1 VTGRL
6 KGSHSEVS
14 KLNIVVPIEKDV
26 LGLQITMTD
35 IESVAI
41 PKGGDYLAEQSNSFF
56 LGERSVVG
64 NVVEQFTS
72 LNVLEDKVSISY

>member
-6 KGSHSEVS
+6 KSSHSEVS
-14 KLNIVVPIEKDV
+14 KLDIVVSIEKDV
-26 LGLQITMTD
+26 LGLQIAMAD

-41 PKGGDYLAEQSNSFF
+41 PEGGDYLAEQSNSFF
-56 LGERSVVG
+56 FGERSVVG

-72 LNVLEDKVSISY
+72 LNVLEDKVSISC